1 LEHSKFTDLLNS
13 IRSKCESCA
22 TWPDPAKAIKASL
35 ERQQQVENLAPVK
48 NYISECLDKLQSAMR
63 EKSTKVVAQRLEA
76 ITRKVG

>member
-1 LEHSKFTDLLNS
+1 MLLYFMQ
-13 IRSKCESCA
+13 
-22 TWPDPAKAIKASL
+22 

>member
-1 LEHSKFTDLLNS
+1 MYTFYAAVIQEVLTLL
-13 IRSKCESCA
+13 
-22 TWPDPAKAIKASL
+22 AIENVIVL
-35 ERQQQVENLAPVK
+35 YFMQERQQQVENLAPVK